1 MSVQT
6 YLPEE
11 TVVRQGI
18 AALMAALGPVETARF
33 LALPHSR
40 LSDYVEW
47 HRQWQAGLDTQTFLN
62 ELFGTQQD
70 TNHPSEG

>member
-1 MSVQT
+1 MSLQT

-11 TVVRQGI
+11 TIVRQGI

-47 HRQWQAGLDTQTFLN
+47 HRQWQAGLDTQTFLD
-62 ELFGTQQD
+62 ELFGAQQD
-70 TNHPSEG
+70 ANQPSEG